1 MLKSLCPLL
10 VKDGQWYGSHKVNTQ
25 IIWHNNV
32 FKMMI
37 VAKPNEHRI
46 LEGVRRENGV
56 WQAVLTII
64 LVSHNISKIK

>member
-1 MLKSLCPLL
+1 M
-10 VKDGQWYGSHKVNTQ
+10 T
-25 IIWHNNV
+25 
-32 FKMMI
+32 

-46 LEGVRRENGV
+46 LEGVRKEIGV